1 MLRLF
6 LLSYNGGVYPG
17 FSMKVK
23 HKTQIIIIPD
33 HQLTLDIQ

>member
-17 FSMKVK
+17 FSMKAK
-23 HKTQIIIIPD
+23 YKTQIIIIAD
-33 HQLTLDIQ
+33 SKLTLDIQ